1 VNVALDTCRWCA
13 GPHPIEFCP
22 AVRAAFEKGH
32 DPYMGHVLTGERT
45 RTVAN
50 VSPRKQAGLCADERC
65 DAPRW
70 HGTPYCR
77 THRNEMNRASR
88 ARRGVTVAERK
99 LAHQL
104 EMAL

>member
-22 AVRAAFEKGH
+22 AVRAAFEPGH
-32 DPYMGHVLTGERT
+32 DPYMGHMMVGERT

-50 VSPRKQAGLCADERC
+50 VSPRKAAGLCADERC

-70 HGTPYCR
+70 HDTPYCQA
-77 THRNEMNRASR
+77 HRNEMNRLSR

-99 LAHQL
+99 AGR
-104 EMAL
+104 A